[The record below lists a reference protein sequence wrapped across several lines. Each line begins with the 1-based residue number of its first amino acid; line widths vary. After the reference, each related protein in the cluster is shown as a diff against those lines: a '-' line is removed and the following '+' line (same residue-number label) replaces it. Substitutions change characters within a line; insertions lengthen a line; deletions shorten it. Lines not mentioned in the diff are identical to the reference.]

1 MKVPILFVPLRQNLE
16 EMDRFNI
23 LNFGPIDNV
32 SVNFGDLTIFV
43 GPQASGKSIALATL
57 KLVVDHDHII
67 DTLDRY
73 NYIIGHNTETILN
86 VYYGEGMSGI
96 WKDDSKIVVDDMTFV
111 RKYLPKKGNNKD
123 ETLFY
128 IPAQRILSISDGRA
142 KNFGEFDNSSPYVLR
157 SFSETLR
164 LFMQHG
170 MGNSDVLFPMRN
182 RLKGFLRRS
191 FDDSIFHQAKIVME
205 ERAGQ
210 KKMVLN
216 VDDMSIPF
224 MSWSAG
230 QKEFMPLLL
239 AFYCLSGPPSK
250 VVKKEK
256 YKYVVIEEPEMGLHP
271 RAIISVILQI
281 LELLQTGYKVIVSTH
296 SPVFLEF
303 AWAFNLLKTNTAAM
317 YMGLNEIFGVPAD
330 SPVSRMLVGVFNKS
344 IRTYFFQRKNSNG
357 RVVSHDISSLDVTV
371 ADNFISEWGGLSE
384 FSSRV
389 SEVVSKHMIDNEE

>member
-1 MKVPILFVPLRQNLE
+1 MEKFSIQQ
-16 EMDRFNI
+16 
-23 LNFGPIDNV
+23 FGPIDNI
-32 SVNFGDLTIFV
+32 SIDFGDLTILV
-43 GPQASGKSIALATL
+43 GPQASGKSITLETL
-57 KLVVDHDHII
+57 KLAIDRDYIV

-73 NYIIGHNTETILN
+73 NYIFGHNAEKILN
-86 VYYGEGMSGI
+86 VYYGEGMAAI
-96 WKDDSKIVVDDMTFV
+96 WKKDTKIELDDHPFA
-111 RKYLPKKGNNKD
+111 RKSLPQKGNGND

-128 IPAQRILSISDGRA
+128 IPAQRILSIPDGRP
-142 KNFGEFDNSSPYVLR
+142 KYFGEFDNSSPYVLR

-170 MGNSDVLFPMRN
+170 MGNADVLFPLSN

-191 FDDSIFHQAKIVME
+191 FDESIFHKAKIVME
-205 ERAGQ
+205 ERASQ

-281 LELLQTGYKVIVSTH
+281 LELIQSRGYKVIVSTH
-296 SPVFLEF
+296 STVFLEF
-303 AWAFNLLKTNTAAM
+303 AWAFTLLKDNRKGRYDA
-317 YMGLNEIFGVPAD
+317 LNEIFNVPEG
-330 SPVSRMLVGVFNKS
+330 SPVREMLEGFFNKT
-344 IRTYFFQRKNSNG
+344 IKTYYFRRSNGNG
-357 RVVSHDISSLDVTV
+357 RVVSHDISSLDVT
-371 ADNFISEWGGLSE
+371 ATDNIIAEWGGLSE

-389 SEVVSKHMIDNEE
+389 SEVVSKYMVDYEE